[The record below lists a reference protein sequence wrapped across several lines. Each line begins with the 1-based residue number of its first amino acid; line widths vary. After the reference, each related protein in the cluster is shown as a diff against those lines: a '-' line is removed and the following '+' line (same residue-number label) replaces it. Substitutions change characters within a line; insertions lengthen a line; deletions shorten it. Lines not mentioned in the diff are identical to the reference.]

1 MSPASEISVYPSAQ
15 ESHGPLLL
23 LFHIMLFIVTDLSY
37 CLKEGIHG
45 LGPFIPSPASLEH
58 AEMDQR
64 LELELS
70 RYPRGSHNTSIIAIP
85 PENSLDNMELT

>member
-1 MSPASEISVYPSAQ
+1 MSPASEISVYPSAN
-15 ESHGPLLL
+15 ECHGPLDCLL
-23 LFHIMLFIVTDLSY
+23 LFHIIVTNLSY
-37 CLKEGIHG
+37 CLKEGIHS

-70 RYPRGSHNTSIIAIP
+70 RYPRGSHNTSIITIP